1 MPQTIQVYDPIAPC
15 LTQPQKTRH
24 ALDSVAGKTI
34 GFIDNAK
41 PNFHFLVEDLS
52 RELTERHG
60 VKAVVKHRKRSA
72 SQGIADAALDQM
84 VKEVDAVVTGSG
96 D

>member
-1 MPQTIQVYDPIAPC
+1 MSETIQVYDPIAPC
-15 LTQPQKTRH
+15 LTQPRKARH
-24 ALDSVAGKTI
+24 TLDAIAGKTI

-41 PNFHFLVEDLS
+41 PNFQFLVEDLS
-52 RELTERHG
+52 RELTQRYG

-72 SQGIADAALDQM
+72 SQGIADTALEALVRDA
-84 VKEVDAVVTGSG
+84 DAVIAGSG

>member
-1 MPQTIQVYDPIAPC
+1 MAATLQVYDPIAPC

-24 ALDSVAGKTI
+24 SLDKLAGKTI

-41 PNFHFLVEDLS
+41 PNFNHLVQELS
-52 RELTERHG
+52 RELTVRHG
-60 VKAVVKHRKRSA
+60 VKAVVTRRKRSA
-72 SQGIADAALDQM
+72 SQGVPEAALAELVTQT
-84 VKEVDAVVTGSG
+84 DAVVAGSG